1 MPVTSGIRDGFESK
15 SERRAG
21 RGQLKRLSRPLSILG
36 EHALPFSFRILDL
49 QFFSEFFRIGHRPVG
64 LEA

>member
-21 RGQLKRLSRPLSILG
+21 RGQPKRLSRPLSILG
-36 EHALPFSFRILDL
+36 EHALQFGFRISDL
-49 QFFSEFFRIGHRPVG
+49 QFFSKYFRIGSVG
-64 LEA
+64 LED